1 MGYDI
6 NICYHSKASK
16 YLKKLNQN
24 ERNKIMALI
33 DDRIKGFIENKD
45 RRYIFQD
52 AHFLKL
58 GNFDSTVY
66 YLKINLK
73 DRAIL
78 SIDEDPIFEQVI
90 VNIFTICNHDKFNVE
105 MSGIMESLYQKMIN
119 EESYDEEE
127 EE

>member
-1 MGYDI
+1 M
-6 NICYHSKASK
+6 
-16 YLKKLNQN
+16 
-24 ERNKIMALI
+24 
-33 DDRIKGFIENKD
+33 
-45 RRYIFQD
+45 
-52 AHFLKL
+52 
-58 GNFDSTVY
+58 Y